1 MKKSENLFEKVL
13 EILEVHITLQ
23 HALEEL
29 EAIPELVVIGN
40 VVIIDN
46 TEYFIEQHSD
56 NDLILE
62 GAF

>member
-13 EILEVHITLQ
+13 EILEVHISLEA
-23 HALEEL
+23 ALKEL
-29 EAIPELVVIGN
+29 EAIPEIILIGN

-46 TEYFIEQHSD
+46 TEYIISQHSD
-56 NDLILE
+56 NELILE

>member
-56 NDLILE
+56 NELILE

>member
-13 EILEVHITLQ
+13 EILEVHVSLE
-23 HALEEL
+23 HALKEL
-29 EAIPELVVIGN
+29 EAIPELVVVGN

-46 TEYFIEQHSD
+46 IEFIITQHSD
-56 NDLILE
+56 NELILE